1 MNIEEAGDSLPAA
14 EASMKRCIE
23 HFQRELASVRTGRA
37 NPDLVEHL
45 SIDYYGAPTPLNQLA
60 QISIPEARLIV
71 IQPYDRS
78 QMGAV
83 ERAIRASEL
92 GLNPANDGEVIR
104 IPIPPLN
111 EERRKQFVRL
121 VKQRAEEARV
131 AIRNVRREAL
141 HHLHQGE

>member
-1 MNIEEAGDSLPAA
+1 
-14 EASMKRCIE
+14 MKRCIE

-92 GLNPANDGEVIR
+92 GLNPAN
-104 IPIPPLN
+104 
-111 EERRKQFVRL
+111 
-121 VKQRAEEARV
+121 
-131 AIRNVRREAL
+131 
-141 HHLHQGE
+141 